1 MDKKRLVGLCIINGA
16 LFLSAVCFAEAKTY
30 KVDLNGDGKEE
41 VIAAE
46 DRFETDAEDIVTVST
61 EDNKPIGSFSMPDHL
76 VSIELI
82 SLNKDGRKQIV
93 ARSEGGAHYANMA
106 IYGLQNGKLTK
117 VFESGSACG
126 INADFNAE
134 PPTIKVGVAKLEQKG
149 WSYADEPDWEVWVWD
164 GAQFK
169 LHEKIISSA
178 K

>member
-1 MDKKRLVGLCIINGA
+1 
-16 LFLSAVCFAEAKTY
+16 
-30 KVDLNGDGKEE
+30 
-41 VIAAE
+41 
-46 DRFETDAEDIVTVST
+46 
-61 EDNKPIGSFSMPDHL
+61 
-76 VSIELI
+76 
-82 SLNKDGRKQIV
+82 
-93 ARSEGGAHYANMA
+93 MA